1 MKLFKVLFLLVQFI
15 LAGIASAESKIAV
28 PDFEL
33 LDLTMRL
40 SDPAKVAE
48 INAQEQQKL
57 RMIEDILRNG
67 LNKIDGFSL
76 LDSTTEQRNA
86 ADKSTGYLF
95 DCAACSAEFG
105 RELGADYIVI
115 GRHHKPTYLFSYII
129 VRIFDTANNT
139 LVKEYRSEVKGDPN
153 KAIPGATYNL
163 ISKIDKILPH

>member
-1 MKLFKVLFLLVQFI
+1 MKLFKHLFI
-15 LAGIASAESKIAV
+15 LSQLIVVGAVSAESKIAV

-48 INAQEQQKL
+48 INAQEQEKL
-57 RMIEDILRNG
+57 RMIETILRDG

-76 LDSTTEQRNA
+76 VTTTTEQRNA

-105 RELGADYIVI
+105 RELGADYIII

-129 VRIFDTANNT
+129 VRVFDTANNA
-139 LVKEYRSEVKGDPN
+139 LVKEYRREVKGDPN
-153 KAIPGATYNL
+153 KAIPGATYSL